1 MPLINCKV
9 EVSLKWHQNCLLSS
23 AGTAA
28 TFAIT
33 DAKLYVRVVT
43 LKTGDNAKLSEL
55 LSKGFERSVYWNRYK
70 AILIDYAANSYIRE
84 RLDAS
89 FQGVNKLFVLPYASG
104 NNVTDENLYRKYF
117 LPRFRIKNYYI
128 EIDGRNFY
136 DQSINDTIKQ
146 YDEFR
151 KISTGQG
158 DDYATGCLLEFIINE
173 NSRD

>member
-1 MPLINCKV
+1 M
-9 EVSLKWHQNCLLSS
+9 
-23 AGTAA
+23 
-28 TFAIT
+28 
-33 DAKLYVRVVT
+33 
-43 LKTGDNAKLSEL
+43 
-55 LSKGFERSVYWNRYK
+55 
-70 AILIDYAANSYIRE
+70 
-84 RLDAS
+84 
-89 FQGVNKLFVLPYASG
+89 FVLPYASG

-158 DDYATGCLLEFIINE
+158 DDYATDCLLEFIINE